1 MGLIPPELTEEEAN
15 AQLERM
21 GRLQRLQQEEQLSSL
36 SPMLGR
42 TTPKQPSGS
51 GPTGTFE
58 NSNRRDLPQRLFSPG
73 VLVRI
78 AEETDFRDRWIEKQ
92 ALQQGVN
99 RTCQGDECTGWVS
112 EWYGP
117 LDLSKPGVGFIKK
130 PCPTCPLGFRWEEEE
145 IARANNEKVK
155 EYRQSMIK
163 GSGLPVEG
171 RFKDKTL
178 ATFGGTRN
186 GKSEWYKAF
195 MKWVKESWI
204 EGTGQEDKTG
214 ACLLGGYGVGKTGLA
229 IGLGL
234 ELVDRLEVRVL
245 YMNVADFT
253 EQIGRAWAAK
263 DGSDYV
269 LIDRM
274 KTRQLLIL
282 NDLGAGHGSAKD
294 WDDKS
299 PMQHL
304 FNILDTRYN
313 NGLPVVITSN
323 CETVEAL
330 KAIIGLR
337 NFNRIFDSCKL
348 FLCTGQN
355 LRKGIA

>member
-1 MGLIPPELTEEEAN
+1 MLGQTQKTKNESGRIGGSDGLPRRLVSPGLLARVEEETA
-15 AQLERM
+15 
-21 GRLQRLQQEEQLSSL
+21 
-36 SPMLGR
+36 
-42 TTPKQPSGS
+42 
-51 GPTGTFE
+51 
-58 NSNRRDLPQRLFSPG
+58 
-73 VLVRI
+73 
-78 AEETDFRDRWIEKQ
+78 FRDKWIENQ

-99 RTCQGDECTGWVS
+99 RVCQGKDCNGYVH

-117 LDLSKPGVGFIKK
+117 LDLSKPDVGFIKK
-130 PCPTCPLGFRWEEEE
+130 PCPTCPLGFRWEEEA
-145 IARANNEKVK
+145 IAAANNARVR
-155 EYRQSMIK
+155 EYRQSMIE
-163 GSGLPVEG
+163 GSGLPVG
-171 RFKDKTL
+171 GHFKGKTL
-178 ATFGGTRN
+178 DTFAKTKN
-186 GKSEWYKAF
+186 GKSEWYQAF

-204 EGTGQEDKTG
+204 EGTDQSGKTG

-229 IGLGL
+229 VGLGL
-234 ELVDRLEVRVL
+234 ELIDRLEVRVL
-245 YMNVADFT
+245 YMNVADFA

-282 NDLGAGHGSAKD
+282 NDLGAGHGNAKD

-313 NGLPVVITSN
+313 NGLPMIITSN
-323 CETVEAL
+323 CDSIGAL
-330 KAIIGLR
+330 KAIIGDR

-348 FLCTGQN
+348 FVCTGQN
-355 LRKGIA
+355 LRKGVALP

>member
-1 MGLIPPELTEEEAN
+1 MGIMPDEMTEAEAEL
-15 AQLERM
+15 QLERM
-21 GRLQRLQQEEQLSSL
+21 GRIQRLQQEQTAAL
-36 SPMLGR
+36 SPVFGTPR
-42 TTPKQPSGS
+42 TQKNGQERPGPSEH
-51 GPTGTFE
+51 E
-58 NSNRRDLPQRLFSPG
+58 NQHSLPQRLIDPS
-73 VLVRI
+73 LVRRMD
-78 AEETDFRDRWIEKQ
+78 EETDFRDRWIEKQ
-92 ALQQGVN
+92 SLQQGVN
-99 RTCQGDECTGWVS
+99 RICQGNDCNGYVH

-130 PCPTCPLGFRWEEEE
+130 PCPSCDRGFRWEEEV
-145 IARANNEKVK
+145 IAAANNAKVK

-163 GSGLPVEG
+163 GSGLPVDG

-178 ATFGGTRN
+178 ATFGQTKN
-186 GKSEWYKAF
+186 GQSDWYKDF
-195 MKWVKESWI
+195 MKWLKESWI
-204 EGTGQEDKTG
+204 DGTDQEGKTG

-234 ELVDRLEVRVL
+234 ELIDRLEVRVL
-245 YMNVADFT
+245 YLNVADFA
-253 EQIGRAWAAK
+253 EQIGRAWQAK

-294 WDDKS
+294 WDEKS

-304 FNILDTRYN
+304 FSILDTRYN
-313 NGLPVVITSN
+313 NNLPVVITSN
-323 CETVEAL
+323 CESPAGL
-330 KAIIGLR
+330 KAIIGER

-348 FLCTGQN
+348 FICTGAN
-355 LRKGIA
+355 LRKGV